1 MHGARGQVVTDESKT
16 ITIGLAMSGA
26 ISAGAYSAGV
36 LDFLIEA
43 LDEWEKR
50 RGQPGV
56 PDHRV
61 VIAAAAGASAGAI
74 TSAMG
79 MIAAAR
85 GPVPRNARDTAAG
98 RPAHHVLPDLYR
110 AWVDRPDFLQP
121 VSPETGALLD
131 TNDLSG
137 DGAKVVS
144 LLNSKPLEAIGREA
158 LAGVASGV
166 TDIEARPY
174 LSSSLHVYMTLTNLR
189 GVPYQIAFDGD
200 VTSGYG
206 MMSHGDRA
214 HYQLSGAGSA
224 TFASPWADRDHPI
237 PADVNTLPRSPD
249 ELSDAAIARE
259 PITERI
265 TWVQY
270 IEHTLCSGAF
280 PVGLAARDVSNPK
293 ESYFGRSWPLPVP
306 LERMDRIHPTFP
318 ESPVVRGPDGERREG
333 ANERSGSMGIPFA
346 GVDGGALDND
356 PFQIVRYAIMSD
368 PPTPNESDANHTD
381 RLVLMI
387 SPFPDPPPY
396 DADDLSAREIGLMDV
411 VRRLLPTFMQN
422 ARFKPEELV
431 QALDSDK
438 ASRWL
443 VSPRRYVDGRLQ
455 EAGIACGL
463 LGGFGG
469 FLDIEFRRHDYE
481 LGRKN
486 CQDFLAKWFTLGES
500 NGHLDRANPIRTP
513 QRPLDPTRGGGPA
526 GKVAVIPLL
535 GTAAEPVLLRD
546 WPRVDQKRLDD
557 FVARAMKRAALL
569 VPVLAKQ
576 LRGFAGFM
584 VQTGWDVWLRGR
596 IETSIRYAVLAD
608 LVRRDQFDDKTI
620 LSLDDDLPGRDLTD
634 AELQRRAVNR
644 RRVLGALIGT
654 GADFRTV
661 GGIATDLRMVETE
674 VREDLDRCIAI
685 GLATRTDK
693 VGNSKV
699 AKGTPLYCYKP
710 RTPKELESTWG
721 AFKSRVWEGL
731 GAPFRWVQGVP
742 AGEWSID

>member
-1 MHGARGQVVTDESKT
+1 MDEEQRKT

-56 PDHRV
+56 PTHRV

-85 GPVPRNARDTAAG
+85 GPVPRHDRTVAAIG
-98 RPAHHVLPDLYR
+98 KDAFHTLPDLYR

-121 VSPETGALLD
+121 ASPNAGALLD
-131 TNDLSG
+131 TTDLAG

-144 LLNSKPLEAIGREA
+144 LLNSLPLEEIGREA
-158 LAGVASGV
+158 LAGVASGAPTIV
-166 TDIEARPY
+166 PRPY

-200 VTSGYG
+200 VSSGYG

-224 TFASPWADRDHPI
+224 IFASPWADRDHPI
-237 PADVNTLPRSPD
+237 AADVNTLPPD
-249 ELSDAAIARE
+249 PRLLSDAAIARN
-259 PITERI
+259 PDGHLI

-270 IEHTLCSGAF
+270 IGHTLCSGAF
-280 PVGLAARDVSNPK
+280 PVGLSARDVSNPK

-306 LERMDRIHPTFP
+306 LDRMKDIHPSFP
-318 ESPVVRGPDGERREG
+318 GSPVVRGPDGERPEG
-333 ANERSGSMGIPFA
+333 ANEQLGALGVPFA

-356 PFQIVRYAIMSD
+356 PFQVVRYAIMSD
-368 PPTPNESDANHTD
+368 PPTPNESDPARSD
-381 RLVLMI
+381 RLVMMI
-387 SPFPDPPPY
+387 SPFPDPPRY

-411 VRRLLPTFMQN
+411 VRRLVPTFMQN

-431 QALDSDK
+431 QALHADK

-455 EAGIACGL
+455 EASIACGL

-481 LGRKN
+481 LGRRN
-486 CQDFLAKWFTLGES
+486 CQDFLAKWFTLGET
-500 NGHLDRANPIRTP
+500 NVHLDLDNPIHTP
-513 QRPLDPTRGGGPA
+513 QRPLDPGGGGGPA
-526 GKVAVIPLL
+526 GKVAIIPLL
-535 GTAAEPVLLRD
+535 GTAAQSVLRRD
-546 WPRVDQKRLDD
+546 WPRVDQARLDD
-557 FVARAMKRAALL
+557 FVARAMKRAELL
-569 VPVLAKQ
+569 VPLLAKQ
-576 LRGFAGFM
+576 LRGVAG
-584 VQTGWDVWLRGR
+584 VGVRLGWSLFLRAK
-596 IETSIRYAVLAD
+596 IEASIRYAVLAD
-608 LVRRDQFDDKTI
+608 LVRRDQFADDLI
-620 LSLDDDLPGRDLTD
+620 LTLDDDLPGKGLSGD
-634 AELQRRAVNR
+634 ELERRSASR
-644 RRVLGALIGT
+644 RKVLGALIGT
-654 GADFRTV
+654 GAHFRTV
-661 GGIATDLRMVETE
+661 GGIVKDLRSNEAE
-674 VREDLDRCIAI
+674 VSDDLERCVAL
-685 GLATRTDK
+685 GLAYRTDK
-693 VGNSKV
+693 VGNSTV

-710 RTPKELESTWG
+710 RTPAELTSTASSVWSGLKE
-721 AFKSRVWEGL
+721 VV
-731 GAPFRWVQGVP
+731 GAPVRWTQGVP

>member
-1 MHGARGQVVTDESKT
+1 MDDEQSKT

-50 RGQPGV
+50 RDQPGV
-56 PDHRV
+56 PGHRV

-85 GPVPRNARDTAAG
+85 GPLPRHDRTVAAAG
-98 RPAHHVLPDLYR
+98 KGTFHTLPDLYR

-121 VSPETGALLD
+121 AFPKTGALLD
-131 TNDLSG
+131 TTDLAR

-144 LLNSKPLEAIGREA
+144 LLNSLPLEEIGREA
-158 LAGVASGV
+158 LAGVASGAPTIV
-166 TDIEARPY
+166 PRPY

-200 VTSGYG
+200 VSSGYG

-224 TFASPWADRDHPI
+224 TFASPWADRDHPV
-237 PADVNTLPRSPD
+237 PAHVTTLPPDPRLLSDEAIAQSPD
-249 ELSDAAIARE
+249 TD
-259 PITERI
+259 RI

-280 PVGLAARDVSNPK
+280 PIGLSARDVSNPK
-293 ESYFGRSWPLPVP
+293 ESYIGRSWPLPVP
-306 LERMDRIHPTFP
+306 LDRMTGIHPSFP
-318 ESPVVRGPDGERREG
+318 ASPIVRGPDGERREG
-333 ANERSGSMGIPFA
+333 TNEQLGTMGIPFA

-368 PPTPNESDANHTD
+368 PPTPNESDPAKSD
-381 RLVLMI
+381 RLVMMI
-387 SPFPDPPPY
+387 SPFPDPPAY
-396 DADDLSAREIGLMDV
+396 DADDLSARETGLMDV

-431 QALDSDK
+431 QALHADK

-443 VSPRRYVDGRLQ
+443 VSPRRYDDGRLQ

-486 CQDFLAKWFTLGES
+486 CQDFLAKWFTLGET
-500 NGHLDRANPIRTP
+500 NGNLDLENPIRTP
-513 QRPLDPTRGGGPA
+513 QRPLDPRRGGGPA

-535 GTAAEPVLLRD
+535 GTAAEPVLVRD
-546 WPRVDQKRLDD
+546 WPRVDRNRLDEL
-557 FVARAMKRAALL
+557 VARAMARAELL
-569 VPVLAKQ
+569 IPLLAKQ
-576 LRGFAGFM
+576 LRGVAG
-584 VQTGWDVWLRGR
+584 VAVKAGWSLFLRDK
-596 IETSIRYAVLAD
+596 IASSIRYAVLAD
-608 LVRRDQFDDKTI
+608 LVRRDQFADPLI
-620 LSLDDDLPGRDLTD
+620 LSLDDDLPGKGLSGD
-634 AELQRRAVNR
+634 ELERRSAGR
-644 RRVLGALIGT
+644 RKVLGALIGT

-661 GGIATDLRMVETE
+661 AGIVKDLLMDEAE
-674 VREDLDRCIAI
+674 AAEDLERCIAL
-685 GLATRTDK
+685 GLAYRTDK

-699 AKGTPLYCYKP
+699 AKGTQLYCYKP
-710 RTPKELESTWG
+710 RTPAELTSVVSSFWSGLKE
-721 AFKSRVWEGL
+721 AV
-731 GAPFRWVQGVP
+731 GAPVRWTQGVP